1 VGEPVQRKTY
11 AEYLAFEREA
21 ETKHEFVDGQIVAM
35 AGGTPEHSRLAASV
49 IQALGTALRGR
60 RCSAF
65 SSDLRVHIPA
75 TGRST
80 YPDVTVVC
88 DERLTADVDADAII
102 NPTVIVE
109 ILSPRTEASDRG
121 EKFAHY
127 RRIESLQEYVL
138 VGQDEQRIEVYRRE
152 GDVWA
157 LRDYGPGQEAELASL
172 DVRLAVDAIYADPL
186 G

>member
-1 VGEPVQRKTY
+1 MSYP
-11 AEYLAFEREA
+11 EYLAFERAA
-21 ETKHEFVDGQIVAM
+21 EIKHEFIDGRVVAM
-35 AGGTPEHSRLAASV
+35 AGGSPEHARLAANV
-49 IQALGTALRGR
+49 AAALLVALRGR

-75 TGRST
+75 TGRSM

-88 DERLTADVDADAII
+88 DERRTASVYPDAII

-109 ILSPRTEASDRG
+109 VLSPTTEASDRG

-127 RRIESLQEYVL
+127 RRLAGLHEYVL
-138 VGQDEQRIEVYRRE
+138 VNQDHPRIEIYRRE

-157 LRDYGPGQEAELASL
+157 LREYGPGERAELSSL
-172 DVRLAVDAIYADPL
+172 DVRLAVDEIYADPL
-186 G
+186 A